1 MRYWDK
7 RGNEVKR
14 FGFHNFRHS
23 LASFLT
29 TKKKTDVKTVQRSL
43 RHKKSATTVDKYVQ
57 TDMDELVAAQ
67 EVMLDAIFQNRSEA
81 VN

>member
-1 MRYWDK
+1 MVTEEK
-7 RGNEVKR
+7 GNEVRR
-14 FGFHNFRHS
+14 FGFHNLRHS

-43 RHKKSATTVDKYVQ
+43 RHSKSTTTLDKYVQ
-57 TDMDELVAAQ
+57 TDMDELIAAQ
-67 EVMLDAIFQNRSEA
+67 EMMLDAIFQHQTGL